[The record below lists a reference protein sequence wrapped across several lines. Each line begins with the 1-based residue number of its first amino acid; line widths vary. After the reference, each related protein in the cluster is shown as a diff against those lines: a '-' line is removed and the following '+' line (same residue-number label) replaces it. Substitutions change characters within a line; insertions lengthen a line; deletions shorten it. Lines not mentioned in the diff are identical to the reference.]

1 MFLNIKILNFHLICP
16 KHPIFSHESSLFE
29 SPFTRRD
36 APEVP
41 LACVLCTPHRAGLQ
55 QPDAPEVPLSCLR
68 PGKERSDDD
77 WSLQHTLLWL
87 GESHL
92 IVSKLFCLKFA
103 FFIIRP
109 IKVFKGF

>member
-16 KHPIFSHESSLFE
+16 KYPIFSHVSSLVEFL
-29 SPFTRRD
+29 FTR
-36 APEVP
+36 
-41 LACVLCTPHRAGLQ
+41 
-55 QPDAPEVPLSCLR
+55 PDAPEMPLSCLR

-77 WSLQHTLLWL
+77 SSLQYTLLWL

-109 IKVFKGF
+109 IKVLILLINLFI